1 MAKIKNGTRVITNEI
16 RASYVHV
23 AEPQSVNGGKE
34 KYSMSVIIPKSDK
47 ETLSLINQ
55 AIDQAITDGI
65 TKFGGKRPNKAAL
78 KLPLRD
84 GDVERDDEAY
94 QDAFFINCNSD
105 DAPQVVDANRRQVD
119 PKIIYSGCYCRVSI
133 SFYAFSKNGNR
144 GIAAGLGN
152 IQFVRDG
159 EPLGGGHISAADDFG
174 EAEEDDDFLS

>member
-23 AEPQSVNGGKE
+23 AEPQSINGSKE
-34 KYSMSVIIPKSDK
+34 KYSMAVIIPKSDN
-47 ETLSLINQ
+47 ETLTLINQ

-65 TKFGGKRPNKAAL
+65 TKFGGKRPKKESL

-94 QDAFFINCNSD
+94 QDAFFINCNSF
-105 DAPQVVDANRRQVD
+105 DAPQVIDADRHQID
-119 PKIIYSGCYCRVSI
+119 PRSIYSGCYCRVSI

-152 IQFVRDG
+152 IQFLRDG
-159 EPLGGGHISAADDFG
+159 EPLGGGHITAADDFG

>member
-16 RASYVHV
+16 RASYVHI
-23 AEPQSVNGGKE
+23 AEPQSVNGSKE

-55 AIDQAITDGI
+55 AIDQAITEGI

-119 PKIIYSGCYCRVSI
+119 PKTIYSGCYCRVSI

>member
-65 TKFGGKRPNKAAL
+65 SKFGGKRPNKAAL